1 MRQFNDVTYYIWT
14 IVFTINL
21 YYWVIVDA
29 LSMPEDTQIN
39 SLLSKPDKYEDIN
52 TGQYME
58 PKD

>member
-1 MRQFNDVTYYIWT
+1 MNF
-14 IVFTINL
+14 
-21 YYWVIVDA
+21 YYWIIVDA